1 MKRFWKAIIR
11 YFGQGLLFLVPITI
25 TIYVVLLLFNYV
37 DDLTIPYEEKYFGFQ
52 IPGMG
57 LIIMLVFITIVGILG
72 SSIIFKPI
80 IHYFELLINRAPLIK
95 DLYSAVQDLM
105 SAFVGGKKKFTEPV
119 MVKMDING
127 LQRIGFITQREGVK
141 EMGISKDQV
150 VVYLPYS
157 FGVMGTVIVVPKE
170 NVKLID
176 LPSTE
181 VMKFIV
187 SGGVTEMIEKTK
199 LDDKKAKDISNE

>member
-1 MKRFWKAIIR
+1 MKRFWKALIR
-11 YFGQGLLFLVPITI
+11 YFGQGLLYIVPITI
-25 TIYVVLLLFNYV
+25 TGYVIFLMFTWV
-37 DDLTIPYEEKYFGFQ
+37 DDITVPYELKYLGFQ
-52 IPGMG
+52 VPGLG
-57 LIIMLVFITIVGILG
+57 LVIMLGFITFVGLLG
-72 SSIIFKPI
+72 SSFIFKPI

-119 MVKMDING
+119 LVKMDASG
-127 LQRIGFITQREGVK
+127 LQRIGFITQKEGLE

-157 FGVMGTVIVVPKE
+157 YGIMGTVIIVPKE
-170 NVKLID
+170 NIIPIELS
-176 LPSTE
+176 STE

-187 SGGVTEMIEKTK
+187 SGGVTEIVEKTK
-199 LDDKKAKDISNE
+199 LND

>member
-11 YFGQGLLFLVPITI
+11 YFGQGLLLLVPISI
-25 TIYVVLLLFNYV
+25 TVYVVLILFNYV
-37 DDLTIPYEEKYFGFQ
+37 DDLTAPYELKYLGVQ

-57 LIIMLVFITIVGILG
+57 LLIMLVFITLVGMLG
-72 SSIIFKPI
+72 SSFIFRPI

-105 SAFVGGKKKFTEPV
+105 SAFVGVKKKFTEPV
-119 MVKMDING
+119 LVKMDANG
-127 LQRIGFITQREGVK
+127 LQRIGFITQKEGVK
-141 EMGISKDQV
+141 EMGINKDQV

-157 FGVMGTVIVVPKE
+157 YGIMGTVIIVPKE
-170 NVKLID
+170 SIIPIE

-187 SGGVTEMIEKTK
+187 SGGVTAMIEKKQNGEKTNNTHHK
-199 LDDKKAKDISNE
+199 

>member
-1 MKRFWKAIIR
+1 MKRFWRALLR
-11 YFGQGLLFLVPITI
+11 YFGQGLLYIVPITI
-25 TIYVVLLLFNYV
+25 TVYVVYLLFMWV
-37 DDLTIPYEEKYFGFQ
+37 EEITIPYELKYLGIQ
-52 IPGMG
+52 IPGLG
-57 LIIMLVFITIVGILG
+57 LIIILVFITIVGVLG
-72 SSIIFKPI
+72 SSFIFKPI

-95 DLYSAVQDLM
+95 DLYSAVRDLM

-119 MVKMDING
+119 LVKMDASG
-127 LQRIGFITQREGVK
+127 MQRIGFITQKDGVE

-157 FGVMGTVIVVPKE
+157 YGIMGTVIIVPKE
-170 NVKLID
+170 NIIPIN

-187 SGGVTEMIEKTK
+187 SGGVTEVIEKTK
-199 LDDKKAKDISNE
+199 LND

>member
-1 MKRFWKAIIR
+1 MKRFWKAILK

-25 TIYVVLLLFNYV
+25 TLYVVLMMFNYV
-37 DDLTIPYEEKYFGFQ
+37 DNLTIPYEIKYLGVQ
-52 IPGMG
+52 IPGLG
-57 LIIMLVFITIVGILG
+57 LLIMLVFITLVGLLG
-72 SSIIFKPI
+72 SSIIFRPI

-119 MVKMDING
+119 LIKMDASG
-127 LQRIGFITQREGVK
+127 LQRIGFITQKEGVEK
-141 EMGISKDQV
+141 MGISNDQV

-157 FGVMGTVIVVPKE
+157 YGIMGTVVIVPKE
-170 NVKLID
+170 NIVPID
-176 LPSTE
+176 LSSTE

-187 SGGVTEMIEKTK
+187 SGGVTEVIEKTK
-199 LDDKKAKDISNE
+199 LND